1 MVDMNRF
8 LCKREGK
15 PLISQTHLT
24 ISNAEGIKLLT
35 DIFPE
40 SNMEQSI
47 GDKID
52 STTADAN

>member
-1 MVDMNRF
+1 MNRF

-35 DIFPE
+35 DTFPE

-52 STTADAN
+52 STIADAN